1 VTTTT
6 ILSCPWCPHPLL
18 SRRPDRSGPDHGSEG
33 CWGTVTVCGEGGAY
47 RSERCGCAYVAG
59 EREAVG

>member
-1 VTTTT
+1 MTDQPRCDV
-6 ILSCPWCPHPLL
+6 CAHPLL

-33 CWGTVTVCGEGGAY
+33 CWGTVTVLGRGGAY